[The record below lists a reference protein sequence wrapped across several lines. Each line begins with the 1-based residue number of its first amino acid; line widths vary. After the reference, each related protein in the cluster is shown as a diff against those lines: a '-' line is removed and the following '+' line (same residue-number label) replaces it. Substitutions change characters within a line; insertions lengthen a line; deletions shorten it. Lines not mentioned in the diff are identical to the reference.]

1 MTCRTLL
8 ILTAVSVLSNLPALA
23 DNANMMSK
31 PATVNSMT
39 SNMTS
44 KTSDHRMKPA
54 KAKNAMMGSPHAM
67 SGMAPADDAK
77 PAKAKQP

>member
-8 ILTAVSVLSNLPALA
+8 ILTAVSVLSSLPALA

-31 PATVNSMT
+31 PATVN
-39 SNMTS
+39 NMTA

-54 KAKNAMMGSPHAM
+54 KAKSAMMGSPHAM
-67 SGMAPADDAK
+67 NGMAHSGDAMK
-77 PAKAKQP
+77 PVKAGQH

>member
-1 MTCRTLL
+1 MRTLL
-8 ILTAVSVLSNLPALA
+8 ILTAVSVLSSLPALA

-31 PATVNSMT
+31 PATVNSMS

-44 KTSDHRMKPA
+44 KMSDQKPA
-54 KAKNAMMGSPHAM
+54 KAKNAKMGSPNAM
-67 SGMAPADDAK
+67 SGMAHSAK